1 MASNDVAVGKANP
14 AGVLYWAPLGT
25 PLPTDPTT
33 PLNSAFKPVGLLNED
48 GLTNAAD
55 MDKTE
60 VADMDGNTV
69 LTIVSSYK
77 ETMQFV
83 MLETNEN
90 SLKMRYGTENVSTTG
105 NITKVDH
112 KVPSGERL
120 VLVADILMAGNDKR
134 QRKIM
139 PDATL
144 GEVGDV
150 QYHSSDAIT
159 YDVTYSLNKSDLID
173 GATMR
178 DYIAPIT
185 TAAAAVVTPPAHHD

>member
-1 MASNDVAVGKANP
+1 MASNDVAVGKASP

-33 PLNSAFKPVGLLNED
+33 QLNSAFKPVGLLNED

-185 TAAAAVVTPPAHHD
+185 TAAAAAVTPAEHHE

>member
-33 PLNSAFKPVGLLNED
+33 PLNSAFKPVD

-185 TAAAAVVTPPAHHD
+185 TAAVPTPTQPEHHE

>member
-25 PLPTDPTT
+25 PLPTDP
-33 PLNSAFKPVGLLNED
+33 
-48 GLTNAAD
+48 TNAAD

-185 TAAAAVVTPPAHHD
+185 TAAAAAVTPTERHE

>member
-1 MASNDVAVGKANP
+1 
-14 AGVLYWAPLGT
+14 
-25 PLPTDPTT
+25 
-33 PLNSAFKPVGLLNED
+33 
-48 GLTNAAD
+48 
-55 MDKTE
+55 
-60 VADMDGNTV
+60 
-69 LTIVSSYK
+69 
-77 ETMQFV
+77 
-83 MLETNEN
+83 
-90 SLKMRYGTENVSTTG
+90 
-105 NITKVDH
+105 
-112 KVPSGERL
+112 
-120 VLVADILMAGNDKR
+120 MAGNDKR

-185 TAAAAVVTPPAHHD
+185 TAAAAVVTPPEHHE

>member
-105 NITKVDH
+105 NITKVDQ
-112 KVPSGERL
+112 RL

-185 TAAAAVVTPPAHHD
+185 TAAAAAVTPPAHHD